1 MQSEPLSE
9 RRGRGGRP
17 RTPRPFITCACNDH
31 AFVALTK
38 GYVALVDPQDAPK
51 LAARWERICQP
62 LISPPPNE
70 SEAPEPLVAPPNAW
84 EMEWRA
90 IETAPRNGARV
101 VIRAHGVHGP
111 TALFARFH
119 HDHWHDDHDIPLE
132 LKITHW
138 MPAPIET
145 LALSDLDSE
154 VFVNAIAGHQKASE
168 AYAELLAQAK
178 EIERLK
184 DERSPDYTQLA
195 MAQAAEIER
204 LKQTTGFAEWRETM
218 IALAREAIAARKERK
233 EDDEHSSDLHNHN
246 HRSSDGRDGIRGGVQ
261 VAPPPTEGGLF
272 NRPRGSV
279 CGEQDDA
286 YGPGGPKSG
295 HKKPTPP
302 TDDVA
307 GLCERLESLG
317 CTCVGMAEGK
327 PYPTRCPYCD
337 EDYERGHHRTKEAED
352 NCLGTLLPYLLNCEV
367 DCCTE
372 DDLPECW
379 RRMKKAAAK
388 LQTQAKEIDD
398 LISTFAG
405 EQEQLTA
412 ARQENQELREALE
425 KADEGLNFVHL
436 YDAAALR
443 RQT

>member
-1 MQSEPLSE
+1 MTEPLSE

-307 GLCERLESLG
+307 GLCERLDEIS
-317 CTCVGMAEGK
+317 A
-327 PYPTRCPYCD
+327 PYPWGTSNVRFSETARLTR
-337 EDYERGHHRTKEAED
+337 
-352 NCLGTLLPYLLNCEV
+352 
-367 DCCTE
+367 
-372 DDLPECW
+372 
-379 RRMKKAAAK
+379 AK
-388 LQTQAKEIDD
+388 LQAQAKEIERWRKDCLKAEFD
-398 LISTFAG
+398 WG
-405 EQEQLTA
+405 EADRMYNDSQNQLTA
-412 ARQENQELREALE
+412 ALE